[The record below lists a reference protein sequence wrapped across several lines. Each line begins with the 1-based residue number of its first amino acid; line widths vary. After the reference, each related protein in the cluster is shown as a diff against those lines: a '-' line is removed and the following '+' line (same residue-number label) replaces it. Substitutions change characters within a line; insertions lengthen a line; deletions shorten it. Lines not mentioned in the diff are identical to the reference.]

1 MDDFNKLILSLS
13 KLPGVGKKSAVRM
26 GYYLLNNKENA
37 IGMFTN
43 IIDSIKNI
51 QTCSI
56 CGNYC
61 SEDPCPICSDNRRD
75 SSIICVIET
84 QSELL
89 AIEETGC
96 YKGQYH
102 ILGGALDPLSGKG
115 PDSLRI
121 DQLLSRL
128 QEGHFTE
135 VLIATNPTVE
145 GESTFLYLQNILSG
159 KGYRISRIATG
170 IPMGGSLEYT
180 DKFTLSKALSS
191 KHYL

>member
-1 MDDFNKLILSLS
+1 MDDFNKLVYSLS
-13 KLPGVGKKSAVRM
+13 KLPGVGRKSAVRM
-26 GYYLLNNKENA
+26 GYYLLDHKESA
-37 IGMFTN
+37 VEMFSNVIESIQN
-43 IIDSIKNI
+43 IK
-51 QTCSI
+51 TCSV

-61 SEDPCPICSDNRRD
+61 SEDPCPICSDHQRD
-75 SSIICVIET
+75 MSILCIIES

-89 AIEETGC
+89 AIEETGA

-121 DQLLSRL
+121 NELLDRL
-128 QEGHFTE
+128 ANGHFTE

-145 GESTFLYLQNILSG
+145 GESTFLYLQNILSE
-159 KGYRISRIATG
+159 KGCRISRIATG

-180 DKFTLSKALSS
+180 DKFTLSKALAS

>member
-1 MDDFNKLILSLS
+1 MDDFNKLVYSLS
-13 KLPGVGKKSAVRM
+13 KLPGVGRKSAVRM
-26 GYYLLNNKENA
+26 GYYLLDHKESA
-37 IGMFTN
+37 VEMFSN
-43 IIDSIKNI
+43 VIDSIQNI
-51 QTCSI
+51 KTCSV

-61 SEDPCPICSDNRRD
+61 SEDPCPICSDASRD
-75 SSIICVIET
+75 SSIICIIES

-89 AIEETGC
+89 AIEETGS

-121 DQLLSRL
+121 NELLHRL
-128 QEGHFTE
+128 ANGHFSE

-145 GESTFLYLQNILSG
+145 GESTFLYLQNILSD
-159 KGYRISRIATG
+159 KPYKISRIATG
-170 IPMGGSLEYT
+170 IPMGGNLEYT
-180 DKFTLSKALSS
+180 DKFTLSKALAS

>member
-1 MDDFNKLILSLS
+1 MDDFNKLVYSLS
-13 KLPGVGKKSAVRM
+13 KLPGVGRKSAVRM
-26 GYYLLNNKENA
+26 GYYLLDHKESA
-37 IGMFTN
+37 VEMFSNVIESIQN
-43 IIDSIKNI
+43 IK
-51 QTCSI
+51 TCSV

-61 SEDPCPICSDNRRD
+61 SEDPCPICSDHQRD
-75 SSIICVIET
+75 MSILCIIES

-89 AIEETGC
+89 AIEETGA
-96 YKGQYH
+96 YRGQYH

-121 DQLLSRL
+121 NELLDRL
-128 QEGHFTE
+128 ANGHFTE

-145 GESTFLYLQNILSG
+145 GESTFLSLQNILSE
-159 KGYRISRIATG
+159 KGCRISRIATG

-180 DKFTLSKALSS
+180 DKFTLSKALAS

>member
-1 MDDFNKLILSLS
+1 MDDFNKLVYSLS
-13 KLPGVGKKSAVRM
+13 KLPGVGRKSAVRM
-26 GYYLLNNKENA
+26 GYYLLDHKESA
-37 IGMFTN
+37 VEMFSNVIESIQN
-43 IIDSIKNI
+43 IK
-51 QTCSI
+51 TCSI

-61 SEDPCPICSDNRRD
+61 SEDPCPICSDHQRD
-75 SSIICVIET
+75 MSILCIIES

-89 AIEETGC
+89 AIEETGA

-121 DQLLSRL
+121 NELLDRL
-128 QEGHFTE
+128 ANGHFTE

-145 GESTFLYLQNILSG
+145 GESTFLYLQNILSE
-159 KGYRISRIATG
+159 KGCRISRIATG

-180 DKFTLSKALSS
+180 DKFTLSKALAS

>member
-1 MDDFNKLILSLS
+1 MDDFNKLVYSLS
-13 KLPGVGKKSAVRM
+13 KLPGVGRKSAVRM
-26 GYYLLNNKENA
+26 GYYLLDHKESA
-37 IGMFTN
+37 VEMFSN
-43 IIDSIKNI
+43 VIDSIQNI
-51 QTCSI
+51 KTCSV

-61 SEDPCPICSDNRRD
+61 SEDPCPICSDANRD
-75 SSIICVIET
+75 SSIICVIES

-89 AIEETGC
+89 AIEETGS

-121 DQLLSRL
+121 NELLHRL
-128 QEGHFTE
+128 ANGHFSE

-159 KGYRISRIATG
+159 KPYKISRIATG

-180 DKFTLSKALSS
+180 DKFTLSKALAS

>member
-1 MDDFNKLILSLS
+1 MDDFNKLVYSLS
-13 KLPGVGKKSAVRM
+13 KLPGVGRKSAVRM
-26 GYYLLNNKENA
+26 GYYLLDHKESA
-37 IGMFTN
+37 VEMFSNVIESIQN
-43 IIDSIKNI
+43 IK
-51 QTCSI
+51 TCSV

-61 SEDPCPICSDNRRD
+61 SEDPCPICSDHQRD
-75 SSIICVIET
+75 MSILCIIES

-89 AIEETGC
+89 AIEETGA

-121 DQLLSRL
+121 NELLARL
-128 QEGHFTE
+128 ANGHFTE

-145 GESTFLYLQNILSG
+145 GESTFLYLQNILSE
-159 KGYRISRIATG
+159 KGCRISRIATG

-180 DKFTLSKALSS
+180 DKFTLSKALAS